1 MMIRFKCVSL
11 SYKTNIFDF
20 QYGNT
25 SKVSQLICMIAN
37 RNPNSYAIWF
47 IPNGKKFL
55 LLEKKIIETS
65 QFFQGIKF
73 IPHVTLISNIGCGQK
88 FLFKKVRRI
97 AKTIP
102 AFKIYFGEID
112 YSNEF
117 FQSFFIKVKLNNQLT
132 YARKI
137 ASLNFPEI
145 NHNFNPH
152 LSLAYGDINDKMKKN
167 LKKKIQTPVKFFK
180 ANELY
185 LAYND
190 EINFKWKII
199 DKFLLKK

>member
-1 MMIRFKCVSL
+1 MIRFKYVSL
-11 SYKTNIFDF
+11 SFTNNIFDS
-20 QYGNT
+20 QCGIT
-25 SKVSQLICMIAN
+25 SKVSQLVCMNSN

-47 IPNGKKFL
+47 IPNNKKFL
-55 LLEKKIIETS
+55 LLEEKIIEMS

-73 IPHVTLISNIGCGQK
+73 IPHVTLISNIDCRQN
-88 FLFKKVRRI
+88 FLLKKVKRI

-102 AFKIYFGEID
+102 VFKIYLSEID

-117 FQSFFIKVKLNNQLT
+117 FRSFFIKVELNNHLT

-137 ASLNFPEI
+137 ALMNFPEI
-145 NHNFNPH
+145 NHDFKPH
-152 LSLAYGDINDKMKKN
+152 LSLAYGNMNDKMKKN
-167 LKKKIQTPVKFFK
+167 LKEKVQTPIKFFK
-180 ANELY
+180 AKELY
-185 LAYND
+185 LVYND